1 VLGAPCIALLCLPR
15 PAFSATMQSTRNGL
29 TSRQGAKARDQNSE
43 ACAVFRH
50 QFRKTELCRFYQS
63 GCVKGSNCC
72 FAHGESELRIAPDL
86 TKTSLCQD
94 WLDRRCPL
102 PAEAC
107 QFAHG
112 WSDIHTT
119 PAFVEYGARQ
129 SKKSASST
137 TSCCEVS
144 SSKGEIGSMV
154 ETPQPP
160 SKPRNEQKRATRR
173 SATAKP
179 GLQTSGDAKHNAGFD
194 TRAAGQPA
202 MFVGQPKK
210 DVIFMAIMLQPS
222 GAMPADMPLLPL
234 QLTTAGNLQPQLP
247 HPLPDN
253 QAMEVLL
260 RQAMP
265 DHYDD

>member
-1 VLGAPCIALLCLPR
+1 
-15 PAFSATMQSTRNGL
+15 MQSTRSGL
-29 TSRQGAKARDQNSE
+29 ASRRGAKARDQNSE
-43 ACAVFRH
+43 ARVVFRQ

-94 WLDRRCPL
+94 WIDRRCPL
-102 PAEAC
+102 TAEAC

-112 WSDIHTT
+112 WSDMNTT

-179 GLQTSGDAKHNAGFD
+179 GLQTSCDTNLSSGGSSQGSPTMQSAAFD
-194 TRAAGQPA
+194 VRAAGQPA
-202 MFVGQPKK
+202 MFVGQPEK
-210 DVIFMAIMLQPS
+210 DGIHMAIMLQPL
-222 GAMPADMPLLPL
+222 GAMPAEMPLLSL
-234 QLTTAGNLQPQLP
+234 QLTAAGILQPQLP